1 MRSLSLY
8 PTDQPLPQT
17 RGSDGRNPSLVS
29 LAIDA
34 EQVTAFDAL
43 LHEIHPGAER
53 VDAARITRLAAW
65 LLSLPAAEAHDV
77 LGERLS
83 RIEELRAMV
92 DDPDWDCAEADC
104 ATVRKL
110 LRYLDQAD
118 DLIPDTI
125 PLLGQLDDV
134 LLLEL
139 AWPAVSDEA
148 EEYRDFRLYREA
160 LHPSGDGPQ
169 QRAAWI
175 SDRASAIA
183 MLRLQMRAND
193 GLHLN
198 DGRRELRFRIV

>member
-1 MRSLSLY
+1 MRALSIY
-8 PTDQPLPQT
+8 PTDHPLPQT
-17 RGSDGRNPSLVS
+17 RGTDSRHRLNGLK
-29 LAIDA
+29 IDT
-34 EQVTAFDAL
+34 EQVAAFDAL
-43 LHEIHPGAER
+43 LHDIHPDAER
-53 VDAARITRLAAW
+53 VDAARISQLAAW
-65 LLSLPAAEAHDV
+65 LLSLPESEARDV

-104 ATVRKL
+104 AAVRKL
-110 LRYLDQAD
+110 LRYLDQPD
-118 DLIPDTI
+118 DLIPDAI

-160 LHPSGDGPQ
+160 RHPGGDGAQ

-175 SDRASAIA
+175 SDRAAAIS
-183 MLRLQMRAND
+183 MLRQQMRPND
-193 GLHLN
+193 GLHL
-198 DGRRELRFRIV
+198 DDMPRGLRFRVA